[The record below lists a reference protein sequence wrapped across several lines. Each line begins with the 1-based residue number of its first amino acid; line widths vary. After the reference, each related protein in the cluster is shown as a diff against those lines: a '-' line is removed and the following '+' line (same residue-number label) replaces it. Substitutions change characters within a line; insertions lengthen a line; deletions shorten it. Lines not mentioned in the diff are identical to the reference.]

1 MIKKLLIAV
10 LAIGIL
16 SACGGEDKV
25 VEEKIKKEAVRYT
38 KENEKETFIPERIE
52 YPDAPGGGFC
62 FVYGHYESDPDKE
75 ISVSVS
81 YDPADEYYH
90 ADSVAGDS
98 LE

>member
-25 VEEKIKKEAVRYT
+25 VEEKIKKEAMEFTEEVVD
-38 KENEKETFIPERIE
+38 ETFVPERIE

-62 FVYGHYESDPDKE
+62 FVYGHYKSDPKKK
-75 ISVSVS
+75 VSVTVS
-81 YDPADEYYH
+81 FDPDREYYH
-90 ADSVAGDS
+90 ANGMSD
-98 LE
+98 E